1 MLPGVAC
8 VCLVRAIG
16 VLFFWRIPSMFL
28 RFPRLAALTLAAT
41 LTTAL
46 TLPVAHAHNVWLLP
60 SSTVLSKPDWVTVD
74 AAVSND
80 LFFFNHRPLGVQN
93 LAVTAP
99 DGSAVSPEA
108 VHSGRLRT
116 VFDLN
121 LKQRGTYR
129 IAVVSNNLF
138 ASYKDASG
146 QPRRWRGTV
155 EAFASEVPADAN
167 DLKVIQAGS
176 RVETFVTAG
185 NPSPI
190 TPTGQ
195 GLEILPLTAPADFAA
210 GEAVRFVLHLDGQ
223 PAVGVD
229 VTIVA
234 GGRRYRDHVDEV
246 KLKTDARGEFSIT
259 WPAPNMYW
267 IHASVRDDKASVPHA
282 SERRMS
288 YSGTVE
294 VQP

>member
-1 MLPGVAC
+1 MSIRL
-8 VCLVRAIG
+8 
-16 VLFFWRIPSMFL
+16 
-28 RFPRLAALTLAAT
+28 PRLAALTLAAT
-41 LTTAL
+41 MSTAL
-46 TLPVAHAHNVWLLP
+46 MLPPAAAHNVWLLP

-93 LAVTAP
+93 LTVTAP
-99 DGSAVSPEA
+99 DGSAVQPEA
-108 VHSGRLRT
+108 VQSGKLRT
-116 VFDLN
+116 VFDLH

-129 IAVVSNNLF
+129 IAVVNNHLF
-138 ASYKDASG
+138 ATYKDASG

-155 EAFASEVPADAN
+155 EAFASEVPADAA
-167 DLKVIQAGS
+167 DLKVMQTGS

-185 NPSPI
+185 NPSAI
-190 TPTGQ
+190 APTGQ
-195 GLEILPLTAPADFAA
+195 GLELLPLTAPADFAA
-210 GEAVRFVLHLDGQ
+210 AEAARFALQLDGQ
-223 PAVGVD
+223 PAAGVD
-229 VTIVA
+229 VSIVA
-234 GGRRYRDHVDEV
+234 GGRRYRDHVDEI

-267 IHASVRDDKASVPHA
+267 IHASVRDNKASVPQA